1 MVRNKLS
8 KNQSGD
14 VGSPLLYG
22 IHQKNNNR
30 AKFQD
35 IYKYFHCIPEHISLF
50 SWTTASLKRIL
61 DLVYVN
67 FSLSDDYACAFWS
80 IYKCFVPQRK
90 FMLPNWNWEWSNQ
103 WGNSIRA
110 ALLIIKFYMYIYI
123 YIYIYTYI

>member
-35 IYKYFHCIPEHISLF
+35 IYKYSHCIPEHISLF
-50 SWTTASLKRIL
+50 SWTTASLKIIF

-80 IYKCFVPQRK
+80 INASFHKENLCCQIGTENGQINEAIQ
-90 FMLPNWNWEWSNQ
+90 LE
-103 WGNSIRA
+103 
-110 ALLIIKFYMYIYI
+110 LLC
-123 YIYIYTYI
+123 